1 MTLTRMPCFGHA
13 EDYALA
19 LEKDKVQERLLLR
32 RSNKTE
38 GSASQG
44 AASKSAEESAV
55 IARHIEHAEV
65 FSRRSRLNLMCHT
78 APHLSMHTA

>member
-1 MTLTRMPCFGHA
+1 MLCFGRA

-38 GSASQG
+38 GSASQV
-44 AASKSAEESAV
+44 APSKSAEEIAV
-55 IARHIEHAEV
+55 SARHLEHAEV
-65 FSRRSRLNLMCHT
+65 LSRRSRLNLMYHT
-78 APHLSMHTA
+78 APHQRMHIS